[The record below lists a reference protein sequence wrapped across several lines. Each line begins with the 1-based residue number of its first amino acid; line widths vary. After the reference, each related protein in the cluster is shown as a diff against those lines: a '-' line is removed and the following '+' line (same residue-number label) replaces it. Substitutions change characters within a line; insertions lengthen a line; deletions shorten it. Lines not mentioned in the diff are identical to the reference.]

1 MTTEVMKKKSIIP
14 ENVTIYSI
22 ESRKGGVGKTTIAL
36 NLATVLSEKNSLVLI
51 LDFDFLGTS
60 MAEAIEESQ
69 YWKKQEILVAKRKGG
84 EDNKD
89 YNVNLIDL
97 LKSLTEGSFGS
108 FLTVPLSNS
117 NKGNILAIGS
127 KFPTKDNNDI
137 HIIID
142 ELHIYGYI
150 NLLEKLTQKLV
161 TLNPNYQNYSI
172 IIDHSPGDSCLHNAF
187 NEWIIKNCSV
197 DRAKF
202 IFVSSFDPQDFHACV
217 ESAFKIKSF
226 VDKID
231 LYRSIEPI
239 HVKSIPQEDHCIF
252 YDILDERITLPQ
264 KTTNHAQ
271 AYISLLLNK
280 VPEVV
285 FNDELRLDFKM
296 DDEKNKL
303 FNEIAQYADNRRY
316 PQNLIKYDDTISL
329 QYMTSR
335 VIPMSN
341 NKGFGDVGNA
351 LLNDVQQIMNASVEE
366 VSLLKKMAIKY
377 TSICRYLADNH
388 YKRYAN
394 ILLKDEKFSPTYP
407 LKLMESAVRNLV
419 GLTFTMGKIGLVRG
433 SNETKYRQSAQ
444 RLESFIAEL
453 KISGYSASLKS
464 VWQYLFSIAGY
475 KHKGTEPVVA
485 ALKLM
490 LQIFTAVQ
498 ALRYRQAEHYRNFLA
513 VEYNTDYDDIEWNN
527 IVRNK
532 IDEIL
537 NPITDQEMVNAILV
551 QFKSFYHDFCY
562 FLLRLIDLKRDI
574 QFMLINMLEIIKK
587 RNPAEVQKLGKYYTI
602 TVVEKQ
608 HSLVTLLKLQKE
620 LKLSEMNEIT
630 KILKNNVLLKFNA

>member
-1 MTTEVMKKKSIIP
+1 MKKKSIIP

-108 FLTVPLSNS
+108 FLTVPISNS

-303 FNEIAQYADNRRY
+303 FNEIAQYADNRQY

-335 VIPMSN
+335 IIPMSN
-341 NKGFGDVGNA
+341 DEGFGDVEDA
-351 LLNDVQQIMNASVEE
+351 LLNIVQQITNASV
-366 VSLLKKMAIKY
+366 VDVPLLRDFAKQY
-377 TSICRYLADNH
+377 TFLYQLLVTNH

-394 ILLKDEKFSPTYP
+394 LLMKDEKFSPQYP
-407 LKLMESAVRNLV
+407 LKLMESTVKNLV
-419 GLTFTMGKIGLVRG
+419 GLTFTMGKIGLVHG
-433 SNETKYRQSAQ
+433 SNEAKYRNSAQ
-444 RLESFIAEL
+444 RLESFIAESKL
-453 KISGYSASLKS
+453 TNYSSLLTS
-464 VWQYLFSIAGY
+464 VWQYLFSIANY
-475 KHKGTEPVVA
+475 KHKGTEPVVST
-485 ALKLM
+485 LELM
-490 LQIFTAVQ
+490 LQIFLSVQ
-498 ALRYRQAEHYRNFLA
+498 VSRYEQTKNYRDFLA
-513 VEYNTDYDDIEWNN
+513 IEYNIDYEDSGWNDFAKHIIIEMLNHISTFKDI
-527 IVRNK
+527 
-532 IDEIL
+532 DMML
-537 NPITDQEMVNAILV
+537 A
-551 QFKSFYHDFCY
+551 QFNSFYHNFCY
-562 FLLRLIDLKRDI
+562 FLLRLIDLKQDI
-574 QFMLINMLEIIKK
+574 SFMLINMLETIQKG
-587 RNPAEVQKLGKYYTI
+587 NPAEVQKLGKYYTI